1 MNNIVIML
9 IAQIVVLLS
18 LPIIRRLFNFY
29 LDDQIKSKRLTLGV
43 FFTSNVGF
51 SVIVLIIFLIS
62 YFKGNTDSMVSSFL
76 LFESNKLFVDIGFR
90 ISLIQVLFY
99 FSLNVL
105 TSIVGYN
112 IVTNHNNWNINF
124 IDKISIFT
132 LMTIMFIFS
141 PNLFQLILF
150 MLVIDVLF
158 LDFISSSPRKT
169 ESGRNDSFLHGFLSI
184 IISNIL
190 LLISVALLVRRT
202 KSFDFH
208 DISNSIQYHLFIY
221 KPYFKI
227 LLFLVFIAI
236 FAKISLI
243 PFHNWFKKTSN
254 SRNQKLFLIFSIY
267 MPLPIFLILG
277 TPFLQ
282 LVPIIQNIVLW
293 FGVCSAIIIAFFSVF
308 LKSKKEDTFLL
319 FISFLSLILYS
330 IGIGFYSV
338 AIHLSLLSPFLFS
351 ILSILKTKK
360 NEEDDEIIVSFDQV
374 KNSKKILYMLTV
386 SISLLTLIG
395 FVPFNSLI
403 LSITYPV
410 TLTTKSLQVSLLVL
424 CLVTMMLL
432 FVSALDIFRD
442 SFSINAENNIAK
454 TDLISSISLTLF
466 LMLLSV
472 LFPIFGLISPT
483 SETINIPPDS
493 FMISALPLGIG
504 YILVGIFYALR
515 KKYWKSMD
523 QTILVFSENISL
535 ILRKIFYFE
544 FIFTPIIY
552 ITKRLIIPSI
562 IWLYQEVLVDFIY
575 GIIIRYS
582 VTLLQSSFKSIW
594 NFIVKILIPAIR
606 NLFTKLSLLARKF
619 EEASLLTQF
628 LFIFGFLFVLIL
640 IVIILFIGGQI

>member
-1 MNNIVIML
+1 
-9 IAQIVVLLS
+9 
-18 LPIIRRLFNFY
+18 
-29 LDDQIKSKRLTLGV
+29 
-43 FFTSNVGF
+43 
-51 SVIVLIIFLIS
+51 
-62 YFKGNTDSMVSSFL
+62 
-76 LFESNKLFVDIGFR
+76 
-90 ISLIQVLFY
+90 
-99 FSLNVL
+99 
-105 TSIVGYN
+105 
-112 IVTNHNNWNINF
+112 
-124 IDKISIFT
+124 
-132 LMTIMFIFS
+132 
-141 PNLFQLILF
+141 
-150 MLVIDVLF
+150 
-158 LDFISSSPRKT
+158 
-169 ESGRNDSFLHGFLSI
+169 
-184 IISNIL
+184 
-190 LLISVALLVRRT
+190 
-202 KSFDFH
+202 
-208 DISNSIQYHLFIY
+208 
-221 KPYFKI
+221 
-227 LLFLVFIAI
+227 
-236 FAKISLI
+236 
-243 PFHNWFKKTSN
+243 
-254 SRNQKLFLIFSIY
+254 